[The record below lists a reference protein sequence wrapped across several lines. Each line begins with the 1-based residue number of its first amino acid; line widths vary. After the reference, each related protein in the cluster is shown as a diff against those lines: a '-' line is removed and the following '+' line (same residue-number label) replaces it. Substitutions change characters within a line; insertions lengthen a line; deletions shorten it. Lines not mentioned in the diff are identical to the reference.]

1 MEEDKILERI
11 VTLETEQRNMRDDIN
26 ELKGV
31 KSAVDSLEKTI
42 ITNNAETNAKIDR
55 VSMVVE
61 HIKENNDNLCKKI
74 VDIDSNSKFD
84 IMSFIKT
91 KLLPI
96 IITGGIVAV
105 LTTAIVDK
113 METNNQPQQ
122 QYEQQ
127 NNK

>member
-91 KLLPI
+91 RLLPI